1 MKNEKLGNK
10 VSDTSPYL
18 RINEACA
25 FLRVSRSTLYRII
38 EKTGLE
44 VLTGSG
50 IRPFGATTYGGS
62 SREHE

>member
-50 IRPFGATTYGGS
+50 IRLLRRDDLRRVIEGV
-62 SREHE
+62 

>member
-1 MKNEKLGNK
+1 MKNEKLGTK

-50 IRPFGATTYGGS
+50 IRLLRRDDLRRVIEGA
-62 SREHE
+62 

>member
-50 IRPFGATTYGGS
+50 IRLLRRDDLRRVIEGA
-62 SREHE
+62 

>member
-1 MKNEKLGNK
+1 MKNEKLGTK

-50 IRPFGATTYGGS
+50 IRLLRRDDLRRVIEGV
-62 SREHE
+62 